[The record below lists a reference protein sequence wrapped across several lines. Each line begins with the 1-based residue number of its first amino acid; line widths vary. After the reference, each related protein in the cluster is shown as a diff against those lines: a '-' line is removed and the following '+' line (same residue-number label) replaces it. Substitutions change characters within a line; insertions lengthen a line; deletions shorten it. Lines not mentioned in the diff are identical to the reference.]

1 MAVKLPGGRALAVV
15 TVGVLAGTLFTAS
28 GSAVASSAGAEVHA
42 CVHKQ
47 TRYTRIVNATAKCRT
62 TEFRIKWGQ
71 TSETQ
76 QGIASA
82 GPQGPRGAQGPQ
94 GPKGDTGAQGPQGP
108 RGFQGKTG
116 ATGPQGVK
124 GETGAQ
130 GPKGETGATGPQGL
144 KGDTGA
150 QGPKGADGQ
159 DGKTGA
165 QGPKGDTGA
174 QGPKGADGQD
184 GKNGA
189 QGPKGAD
196 GQDGKNGAQG
206 PKGEPGAPG
215 KDGKD
220 GKDGG
225 ALSTYIKSNNFSL
238 NNDGNA
244 SVSCNSGDLA
254 TGGGYSLSTLKYFLV
269 TGSYPSSTSAWTVS
283 LKRDLPILDSQS
295 SARDSDQSADKG
307 ADKGAAPTATPGT
320 KSTTQGG
327 AAGQMTFS
335 ASAKG
340 NVYVVCV
347 KK

>member
-1 MAVKLPGGRALAVV
+1 MAVKLPGGRTLAVV

-28 GSAVASSAGAEVHA
+28 GSAVASSAGAEIHA

-62 TEFRIKWGQ
+62 TEFRTKWGQ
-71 TSETQ
+71 TTETQ

-82 GPQGPRGAQGPQ
+82 GPQGPQGPRGPQ
-94 GPKGDTGAQGPQGP
+94 GAKGDTGAQGPQGP
-108 RGFQGKTG
+108 RGFQGRTG

-130 GPKGETGATGPQGL
+130 GP
-144 KGDTGA
+144 
-150 QGPKGADGQ
+150 QGPKGT
-159 DGKTGA
+159 DGKDGA

-174 QGPKGADGQD
+174 TGPQGPKGET
-184 GKNGA
+184 GA
-189 QGPKGAD
+189 QGPQGPKGTDGRNGTD

-225 ALSTYIKSNNFSL
+225 ALTTYIKNLDFSL
-238 NNDGNA
+238 TNDGKP
-244 SVSCNSGDLA
+244 SVGCNSGDVA
-254 TGGGYSLSTLKYFLV
+254 TGGGYNLTTMRYFLV
-269 TGSYPSSTSAWTVS
+269 TGSYPSSASAWSVS
-283 LKRDLPILDSQS
+283 LKRDLPIFD
-295 SARDSDQSADKG
+295 AQSADKDASSSTQG
-307 ADKGAAPTATPGT
+307 ADKGTDKGAAPTTTPGAAT
-320 KSTTQGG
+320 KNAPNGG
-327 AAGQMTFS
+327 QAHSLS

-340 NVYVVCV
+340 TVYVVCV